1 MVVGDGSK
9 TYSELKTFLAHGVPI
24 PKVTNKS
31 FPFINANISPIITEY
46 FPDYCT
52 LSGVLS
58 AKNVG
63 SYTITASLKKDEKG
77 KPVCNWSDGTF
88 KDKVI
93 TWSITQYIQGT
104 AQECNLAEQAI
115 ELQSKPLIDGIK
127 FTGR

>member
-9 TYSELKTFLAHGVPI
+9 PYGELKTFLAHGVPI
-24 PKVTNKS
+24 PKVTNTS

-77 KPVCNWSDGTF
+77 KPVCNCSDGT
-88 KDKVI
+88 
-93 TWSITQYIQGT
+93 S
-104 AQECNLAEQAI
+104 
-115 ELQSKPLIDGIK
+115 
-127 FTGR
+127 

>member
-1 MVVGDGSK
+1 MVVGDGSQA
-9 TYSELKTFLAHGVPI
+9 YSELKTFLAHGVPI

-52 LSGVLS
+52 LSGDLS

-63 SYTITASLKKDEKG
+63 NYTITASLNKDENG
-77 KPVCNWSDGTF
+77 KTICNWSDGTS

-93 TWSITQYIQGT
+93 NWSITQYIQGT